1 MSVVPVSPEEF
12 CIHLK
17 ESQVEE
23 AAHKISQCSTH
34 LYFCRTLAIFFT
46 NIIELSYSLTYVN
59 DVQSNGYK
67 NSQEIKNVSR
77 VMVLINELVL
87 LSKRK
92 TIINTRFIS
101 QKFMKIQKLKL
112 CYGSS

>member
-17 ESQVEE
+17 ERQDEE
-23 AAHKISQCSTH
+23 AAHKISQGSTH
-34 LYFCRTLAIFFT
+34 LYFCRTLATFY

-87 LSKRK
+87 LSKRII
-92 TIINTRFIS
+92 IINARFIS
-101 QKFMKIQKLKL
+101 QKFMKFQKLKL
-112 CYGSS
+112 CYDSS